1 MYTADSLRE
10 TSVHSHWSVI
20 DGLVREIGAL
30 AADVHMA
37 ERTLATDPRT
47 RAARSALDVAT
58 EAVRAAIDD
67 VTEAAQTEATRAL
80 AQAHA
85 AVASLGLTAQTGR
98 SLVSAA
104 RTLVDR
110 AQRNPER

>member
-1 MYTADSLRE
+1 M
-10 TSVHSHWSVI
+10 HSHWSVI
-20 DGLVREIGAL
+20 DALVREIGAL
-30 AADVHMA
+30 ATDVHVA

-47 RAARSALDVAT
+47 RAARSALDTAT

-67 VTEAAQTEATRAL
+67 VSEAAQTEATRAL

-85 AVASLGLTAQTGR
+85 AVARLDLTTQTGR

-110 AQRNPER
+110 AQRNTEQ